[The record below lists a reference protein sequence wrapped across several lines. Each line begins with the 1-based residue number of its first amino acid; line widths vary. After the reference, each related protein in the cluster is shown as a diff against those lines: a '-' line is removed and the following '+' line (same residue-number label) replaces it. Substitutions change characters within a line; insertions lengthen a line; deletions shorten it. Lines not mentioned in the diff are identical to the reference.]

1 MYAYLQFILSN
12 RSLNLTKT
20 WIMYANLHFVLLNI
34 NIILN
39 LTIVWDSEIF
49 VFYHEFN
56 MTNVNF

>member
-12 RSLNLTKT
+12 ISLNLTKT